1 MRANDG
7 ALEYTLR
14 VLRRRKFV
22 ILAALISVPLFAF
35 VYSSAQTKEYTAS
48 ATLLFES
55 ESEAG
60 VPEASREAATN
71 EALAALPAVAS
82 KAAKELGAELGEVLG
97 SVEVAAA
104 NENANVTSISATN
117 ESPERAAE
125 IANAYSKAY
134 IAFRR
139 ESDRS
144 AVKESIAVLEKRL
157 EELPVSEQNGPKGE
171 LLREQLNQLEVEEA
185 LQTGKTSLVQ
195 EASPPSSPSK
205 PKTKRNVLLGI
216 VFGIILGLG
225 LAAVIERLDRHV
237 RSVEDLEE
245 LFGLQVIARIPRTKA
260 FKNASTELM
269 LLSPEAEAFR
279 TLRTNLRYL
288 NINRDLTSLLI
299 ASPEPNDGKS
309 TVARGLAGAM
319 VEMGDEVALVEADLR
334 KESSFRYGSA
344 YIPDG
349 LSSVLAGAP
358 LENALMQVPVSRGG
372 PGDGRTMT
380 VLPSGP
386 VPPNPSELLESQQMK
401 DVLAELSK
409 RFDMVIID
417 SPAIG
422 VVSDAMAL
430 VPLVSAILAVGGLG
444 RTTREGA
451 TGFVEQ
457 LDLTGNRPLGLVATM
472 TPPDRRQYSYYRQP
486 RTLLRR

>member
-35 VYSSAQTKEYTAS
+35 LYSSSQTEEYTAS
-48 ATLLFES
+48 ATLLFEN
-55 ESEAG
+55 EVETLD
-60 VPEASREAATN
+60 ASREAATN
-71 EALAALPAVAS
+71 EALAALPAVAA
-82 KAAKELGAELGEVLG
+82 KAAKDLNGDLGEVLG
-97 SVEVAAA
+97 AVEVSAA
-104 NENANVTSISATN
+104 NENANVTTISATN
-117 ESPERAAE
+117 PSPQRAAE
-125 IANAYSKAY
+125 IANAYSEAY
-134 IAFRR
+134 IDFRR
-139 ESDRS
+139 EADR
-144 AVKESIAVLEKRL
+144 AQFKEAIAVLEARL
-157 EELPVSEQNGPKGE
+157 DELPPNEAEGEKGD
-171 LLREQLNQLEVEEA
+171 LLREELSQLEVEDA
-185 LQTGKTSLVQ
+185 LQTGKVSTVQ
-195 EASPPSSPSK
+195 EAGPPSSPSV

-216 VFGIILGLG
+216 VFGLVFGLG

-237 RSVEDLEE
+237 RSIEELEE
-245 LFGLQVIARIPRTKA
+245 LFGLPIIARIPRSKS
-260 FKNASTELM
+260 FRNASTEHM
-269 LLSPEAEAFR
+269 LLAPEAETFR

-288 NINRDLTSLLI
+288 NINRDLSSLLI

-319 VEMGDEVALVEADLR
+319 VEMGDEVVLIEADLR
-334 KESSFRYGSA
+334 KESSFRYGA
-344 YIPDG
+344 GYIPVG

-358 LENALMQVPVSRGG
+358 LDEALMQVPVSRGG
-372 PGDGRTMT
+372 PEGDRTMT

-386 VPPNPSELLESQQMK
+386 VPPNPSELLESEQMREL
-401 DVLAELSK
+401 LAELSK
-409 RFDMVIID
+409 RFDMVVID

-430 VPLVSAILAVGGLG
+430 VPLVSAILAVGGIG
-444 RTTREGA
+444 KTTREGA

-472 TPPDRRQYSYYRQP
+472 TASDRRQYSYYTRQP